1 MEFKYY
7 CGFPLRE
14 IVEDCRRHLDWLR
27 TYKMAEAT
35 NFLSAFK
42 HLAESLL
49 EEGDGRDF
57 GAAVSREAG
66 TVPFGTS
73 RSYYILAIQWF
84 YLMGRYREGLHLAG
98 VIARNI
104 ESIAREPAYPEYC
117 FYYALCISASWPGM
131 TVRERRCYRKLFKK
145 YRSCFRKWAR
155 LGPENFEHR
164 RLLLE
169 AEAARLRGRTVRT
182 MQFYEEA
189 IRAAGENGYPPRTGP
204 GQSAGGGI
212 LPGPQYGRHC
222 RLLPGKKPAG
232 VLPAGEP
239 GPWSAGFRNSIPATK
254 RLFPGIILNRR
265 LNHGR

>member
-1 MEFKYY
+1 
-7 CGFPLRE
+7 
-14 IVEDCRRHLDWLR
+14 
-27 TYKMAEAT
+27 MAEAT

-117 FYYALCISASWPGM
+117 FYYALCISASWPRM
-131 TVRERRCYRKLFKK
+131 TVRERRCYRKLFKNTAPA
-145 YRSCFRKWAR
+145 SGSGPAS
-155 LGPENFEHR
+155 GPENFEHR

-189 IRAAGENGYPPRTGP
+189 IRAAGENGYPQEQALANLLAAEYYQGRNMDGIAAFFP
-204 GQSAGGGI
+204 GKS
-212 LPGPQYGRHC
+212 LPGFC
-222 RLLPGKKPAG
+222 RLGSPGRGP
-232 VLPAGEP
+232 P
-239 GPWSAGFRNSIPATK
+239 GSETVYRSRSGC
-254 RLFPGIILNRR
+254 FPE
-265 LNHGR
+265 